1 MYETSRKTRIAGVHV
16 SLRNFATRDG
26 GSRDRIRTTNNMLG
40 DCYAA
45 AVVEQLSKKELMAL
59 DAAAYQSETVLPTT
73 IANGCISANRVPDPD
88 TIVVEMQDDT
98 RIAGVA
104 K

>member
-1 MYETSRKTRIAGVHV
+1 MQQLIKYDHCETVRTLFGVK
-16 SLRNFATRDG
+16 RNKINSGYFF
-26 GSRDRIRTTNNMLG
+26 
-40 DCYAA
+40 
-45 AVVEQLSKKELMAL
+45 
-59 DAAAYQSETVLPTT
+59 QSETVLPTT
-73 IANGCISANRVPDPD
+73 IANGCISANRVSDPD